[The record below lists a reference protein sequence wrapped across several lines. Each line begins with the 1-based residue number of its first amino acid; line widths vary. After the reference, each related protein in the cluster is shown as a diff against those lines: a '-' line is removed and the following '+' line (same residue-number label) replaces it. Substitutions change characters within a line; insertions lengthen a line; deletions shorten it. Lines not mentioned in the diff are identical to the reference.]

1 MLEPLIKAIQSAVV
15 PEVLH
20 NGDYWSKQVYLPPAE
35 PKAKP
40 IQISTLTGLVDYL
53 KADIDA
59 KTSDMHVEV
68 ISPTTVRICNALTG
82 RHRQRETFLV
92 ADCRD
97 FIGNGFP
104 FGQWLDTEQFIIAL
118 QSQFVQTEERDQIIA
133 IVGSIV
139 DQNVRESNDDGMT
152 QNVITRAGIQRKEDT
167 EVPNPITLQ
176 PYRTFPEI
184 NQPESPFVLRLR
196 SVTGG
201 IQAALFEAGGG
212 AWKCQSVGAIA
223 QYLKGRL
230 DDSISVLA

>member
-1 MLEPLIKAIQSAVV
+1 MLEPLIKAIQGAVV

-35 PKAKP
+35 PEAEP

-59 KTSDMHVEV
+59 KTSDMHIEV
-68 ISPTTVRICNALTG
+68 ISPTAVQICNALTG

-104 FGQWLDTEQFIIAL
+104 FGQWLDTEQFVIAL
-118 QSQFVQTEERDQIIA
+118 QSQFVQTEERDQVIA

-139 DQNVRESNDDGMT
+139 DQNVRESSDDGMT
-152 QNVITRAGIQRKEDT
+152 QNVTTRAGIQRKEDT
-167 EVPNPITLQ
+167 EVPNPITLK

-184 NQPESPFVLRLR
+184 DQPESPFVLRLR
-196 SVTGG
+196 RDRG

-212 AWKCQSVGAIA
+212 AWKCEAVRAIA
-223 QYLKGRL
+223 TYLKGRL